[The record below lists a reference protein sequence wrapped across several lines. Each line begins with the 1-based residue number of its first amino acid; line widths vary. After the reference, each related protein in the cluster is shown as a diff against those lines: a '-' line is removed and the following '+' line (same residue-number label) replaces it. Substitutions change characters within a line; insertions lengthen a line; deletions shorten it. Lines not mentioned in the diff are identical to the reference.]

1 MEISEIGNI
10 KMTEK
15 IDEITRLFIENI
27 SSTKKPLVQLMRK
40 KKQERKY
47 KSAILGLKEVTSL
60 QILTDT
66 KRINKTIL

>member
-40 KKQERKY
+40 KKAGKKIQISNIGIERGDITTNSNRYQK
-47 KSAILGLKEVTSL
+47 
-60 QILTDT
+60 
-66 KRINKTIL
+66 N

>member
-27 SSTKKPLVQLMRK
+27 SSTKKPLVQLIRK
-40 KKQERKY
+40 KKAGKKIQISNIGIERGDITTNSNRYQK
-47 KSAILGLKEVTSL
+47 
-60 QILTDT
+60 
-66 KRINKTIL
+66 N